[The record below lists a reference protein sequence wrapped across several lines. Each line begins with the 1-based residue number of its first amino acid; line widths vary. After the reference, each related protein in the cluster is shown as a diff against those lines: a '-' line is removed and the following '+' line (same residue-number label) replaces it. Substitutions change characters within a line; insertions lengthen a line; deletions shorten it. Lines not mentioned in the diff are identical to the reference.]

1 MATTKFRIK
10 RYKNPDG
17 SLKNEPV
24 SILVELYISKSKHPE
39 LATGESILPKHW
51 NFEKQ
56 RAKATLTGHAELNL
70 HLIEIET
77 GLTQLWRDNK
87 SANKETLTRL
97 MKELLRGETEVQKKT
112 VLDALDA
119 LISQYSKEKDKKT
132 RQKFTGLRNHLANYV
147 KKHPLNFESMD
158 FGFYDRFKNFLY
170 EQPNPVYPGLYL
182 HAQGAY
188 WIMNKVRSPYPV
200 GLMDDTVYKYII
212 NLKIF
217 LTWAGKRSYP
227 VINSYEQW
235 PIIQREY
242 EPISLTMAEL
252 QNVENCQITAKEV
265 IEKLDLEFSGPKK
278 PQIIAEALM
287 KARDYLALECRTA
300 QRISDLQAFNIKDVH
315 EFKWTFTQNKGN
327 RLKAK
332 QVTVPFS
339 GYCAHAYLIL
349 QKNNFRMPVVSN
361 QKLNDNIKNV
371 CRIAGLTQII
381 YIERWAGNKKIRI
394 IGPKYEFIS
403 THTGRKTF
411 ITLALQLGV
420 PESIVMALAG
430 ITSYRTLKKYK
441 GPAEQQVVDQWL
453 GKMEDNM
460 SLMRK
465 NA

>member
-10 RYKNPDG
+10 RFKNSDG
-17 SLKNEPV
+17 SLKSEPV
-24 SILVELYISKSKHPE
+24 SILVELYISKDKHPE
-39 LATGESILPKHW
+39 LATGEKVIPKNW
-51 NFEKQ
+51 NFDKQ
-56 RAKATLTGHAELNL
+56 RAKSSMAGHTELNL
-70 HLIEIET
+70 HLGRIET
-77 GLTQLWRDNK
+77 DLTQLWRDNK
-87 SANKETLTRL
+87 SADKETITRL
-97 MKELLRGETEVQKKT
+97 MREVLRGETTVQKKT

-119 LISQYSKEKDKKT
+119 LILQYSKDKDKKT
-132 RQKFTGLRNHLANYV
+132 RQKFTSLRNHLAEYA
-147 KKHPLNFESMD
+147 KTHPLDFESMD
-158 FGFYDRFKNFLY
+158 FSFYDSFKNFLY
-170 EQPNPVYPGLYL
+170 DQPNPVYPNLYL
-182 HAQGAY
+182 HDQGPY
-188 WIMNKVRSPYPV
+188 WVMSKVKSPYPV

-212 NLKIF
+212 NFKIF
-217 LTWAGKRSYP
+217 LTWAGKRGYP
-227 VINSYEQW
+227 VNGSYKEW

-242 EPISLTMAEL
+242 DPISLTMDEL
-252 QNVENCQITAKEV
+252 QQIENCQINAKTV
-265 IEKLDLEFSGPKK
+265 VEKLALDFNGPKK
-278 PQIIAEALM
+278 PQIIAEAIM
-287 KARDYLALECRTA
+287 TARDYLALECRTA
-300 QRISDLQAFNIKDVH
+300 QRISDLQAFNINDVH

-349 QKNNFRMPVVSN
+349 QKNNFKMPQISN

-371 CRIAGLTQII
+371 CRIAGLTQAMH
-381 YIERWAGNKKIRI
+381 IERWAGNKKIRI
-394 IGPKYEFIS
+394 TGPKYEFIS

-420 PESIVMALAG
+420 PESIVMSLSG

>member
-1 MATTKFRIK
+1 MATITFNLNRPK
-10 RYKNPDG
+10 KNG
-17 SLKNEPV
+17 NWKTTPV
-24 SILVELYISKSKHPE
+24 SIQVELYISKDKRPQ
-39 LATGESILPKHW
+39 LATGESILPAHW
-51 NFEKQ
+51 NFDKQ
-56 RAKATLTGHAELNL
+56 RAKSSMTGHTELNL
-70 HLIEIET
+70 HLGQIET
-77 GLTQLWRDNK
+77 DLTQLWRENK
-87 SANKETLTRL
+87 SADKETLTRL
-97 MKELLRGETEVQKKT
+97 MREVLRGETSVQKKT

-132 RQKFTGLRNHLANYV
+132 RQKFTSLLNHLIEFT
-147 KKHPLNFESMD
+147 KKSQLDFETMD
-158 FGFYDRFKNFLY
+158 FSFYDKFKNFLY
-170 EQPNPVYPGLYL
+170 DQPNPVYPNLYL
-182 HAQGAY
+182 HDQGPY
-188 WIMNKVRSPYPV
+188 WVMSKVKSPYPV

-217 LTWAGKRSYP
+217 LTWASKRGYP
-227 VINSYEQW
+227 VNNSYKDW
-235 PIIQREY
+235 PVIQREY
-242 EPISLTMAEL
+242 EPISLTMDEL
-252 QNVENCQITAKEV
+252 EAVETCQINAATV
-265 IEKLDLEFSGPKK
+265 TEKLDLKFEGPKK
-278 PQIIAEALM
+278 PQIIAEAM
-287 KARDYLALECRTA
+287 MTARDYLALECRTA
-300 QRISDLQAFNIKDVH
+300 QRISDLLSFNIKDVH
-315 EFKWTFTQNKGN
+315 EFKWTFIQNKGS

-349 QKNNFRMPVVSN
+349 QKNNFQMPKISN

-371 CRIAGLTQII
+371 CRIAGLTQVMH
-381 YIERWAGNKKIRI
+381 IERWAGNKKIRI
-394 IGPKYEFIS
+394 TGPKYEFIS

-420 PESIVMALAG
+420 PESIVMSLSG